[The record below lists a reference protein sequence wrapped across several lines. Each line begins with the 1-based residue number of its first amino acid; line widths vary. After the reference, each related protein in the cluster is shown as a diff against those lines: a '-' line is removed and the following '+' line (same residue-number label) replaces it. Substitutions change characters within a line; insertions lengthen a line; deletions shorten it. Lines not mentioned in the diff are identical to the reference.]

1 MLCEYQKTRPR
12 QRDVLSTVTL
22 QCRANVQDNWPKI
35 KQHCTEKYIGLT
47 HDITVLFKQ
56 K

>member
-1 MLCEYQKTRPR
+1 MLCEYQKTRPQ

-22 QCRANVQDNWPKI
+22 QCRANNQDNWPRI